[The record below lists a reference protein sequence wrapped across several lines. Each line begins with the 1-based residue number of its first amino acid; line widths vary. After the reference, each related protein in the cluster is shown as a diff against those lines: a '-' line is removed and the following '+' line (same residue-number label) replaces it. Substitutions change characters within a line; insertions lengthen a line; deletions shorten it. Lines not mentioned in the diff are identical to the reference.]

1 MKMSDTEYND
11 DFEENDAAELRLQI
25 EISVIYWEADRRLLE
40 VRL

>member
-1 MKMSDTEYND
+1 MSDTEYND

-40 VRL
+40 VQL

>member
-1 MKMSDTEYND
+1 LKMSDTEYND

-40 VRL
+40 VQL

>member
-40 VRL
+40 VQL